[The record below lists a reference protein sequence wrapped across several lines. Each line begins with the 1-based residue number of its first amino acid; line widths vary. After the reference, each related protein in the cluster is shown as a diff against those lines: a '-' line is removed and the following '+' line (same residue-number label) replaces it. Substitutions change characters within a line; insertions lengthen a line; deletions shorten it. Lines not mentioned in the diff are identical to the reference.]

1 MKQKIT
7 ILIRYHKGRELL
19 FQKAID
25 SIFNSGYD
33 MDLVKIIVHVD
44 NELDYIMLHD
54 KYYEGY
60 ENIYIYIM
68 KFYQKVKPCFYNL
81 YCNTL
86 KSLVGD
92 DSWFFY
98 LDSDD
103 TIIEGS
109 LNLISEHLQDED
121 VAVIC
126 QFKRGERL
134 KPSNEM
140 MDKEEVISGKIGM
153 PCIFLHGKHK
163 HIAEFN
169 DDCNADYLFIK
180 EVHSKMATK
189 FIKVAVVQSEKR
201 RFGN

>member
-1 MKQKIT
+1 M
-7 ILIRYHKGRELL
+7 RYHKGRELL

-25 SIFNSGYD
+25 SVFNSGYD

-92 DSWFFY
+92 DSWFF
-98 LDSDD
+98 
-103 TIIEGS
+103 
-109 LNLISEHLQDED
+109 
-121 VAVIC
+121 
-126 QFKRGERL
+126 F
-134 KPSNEM
+134 
-140 MDKEEVISGKIGM
+140 
-153 PCIFLHGKHK
+153 
-163 HIAEFN
+163 
-169 DDCNADYLFIK
+169 
-180 EVHSKMATK
+180 
-189 FIKVAVVQSEKR
+189 
-201 RFGN
+201 